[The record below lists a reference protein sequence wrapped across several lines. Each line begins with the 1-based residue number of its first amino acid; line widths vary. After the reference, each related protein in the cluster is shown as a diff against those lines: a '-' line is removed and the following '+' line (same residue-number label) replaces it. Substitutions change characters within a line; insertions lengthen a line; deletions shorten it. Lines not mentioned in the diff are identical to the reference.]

1 MNVIFYSSTIDERTT
16 EICRMLE
23 DPHRDVG
30 LEPHHSISSLE
41 SRLRQPLFNTALMLL
56 YLSEKSDLAG
66 MIALRELI
74 IGLPLI
80 LIMIDTR
87 GEAMT
92 KAHRLQPR
100 IIFGAD
106 DNIDD
111 ICLVFEKMLARHS
124 NYWQQQYKSPLKTM
138 KQ

>member
-1 MNVIFYSSTIDERTT
+1 MNVIFYSSTINERTT
-16 EICRMLE
+16 GICRMLE
-23 DPHRDVG
+23 DPHREVG
-30 LEPHHSISSLE
+30 LELHHSISSLE
-41 SRLRQPLFNTALMLL
+41 SRLRQPLYNTALMLL
-56 YLSEKSDLAG
+56 YLSDKNDLSS

-92 KAHRLQPR
+92 KAHLLRPR

-106 DNIDD
+106 DNIED
-111 ICLVFEKMLARHS
+111 ICLVFEKMLARQS
-124 NYWQQQYKSPLKTM
+124 SYGQQQCNVRAI
-138 KQ
+138 